1 MDAKKACGTHSI
13 VSHQTVSRAEDDMF
27 DTLLST
33 AIRMSEALDMS
44 VYEVFEFKRKR
55 KDKYERIIR

>member
-1 MDAKKACGTHSI
+1 MDAKKACSTHSI
-13 VSHQTVSRAEDDMF
+13 VLHQTVSRAEDDMF

-33 AIRMSEALDMS
+33 AIRISEALDMS

-55 KDKYERIIR
+55 KDKYEKIIR